1 MVLTCP
7 PKGSES
13 VVLFPALINGSLFA
27 VDLKAKRS
35 GAAAAAAAGAAGS
48 LSFDAN
54 RSGSEL
60 LVGGPNGP
68 AEAEKGSSVEKAV
81 LEVCAKKESAANGSE
96 PLNGSPPNG
105 SDETERAKQKQSLR
119 ELDIKRHAKQCY
131 FLSE

>member
-1 MVLTCP
+1 MLNCP

-13 VVLFPALINGSLFA
+13 VILFPVLINGSLFA

-35 GAAAAAAAGAAGS
+35 GAAAAAGGAAGS
-48 LSFDAN
+48 FNFDAN

-60 LVGGPNGP
+60 LVGAPNGL

-105 SDETERAKQKQSLR
+105 SD
-119 ELDIKRHAKQCY
+119 
-131 FLSE
+131 